1 MTTNQQGCLSIKNQ
15 ETEKIKKDRNPN
27 EISEYTKM
35 LEKYNELANNI
46 NDINRDTNVKKKTQ
60 DTNQLA
66 NI

>member
-1 MTTNQQGCLSIKNQ
+1 
-15 ETEKIKKDRNPN
+15 
-27 EISEYTKM
+27 M